1 MADDHLPQILR
12 RSTLVV
18 REVRCACT
26 REHLALASHNH
37 LCQTYFRKKATHEK
51 RPEGG
56 EGNTM
61 DLGTGIALL
70 VAFLAVVVLIIRGQ
84 SPIIMLLI
92 LAVLWAAIAGIGI
105 EDIQKK
111 IIQAGGV
118 QYASAVIIIVFG
130 AWFAQ
135 VLIQTGIAESVIR
148 SAVELAGDRPMVTAM
163 TITLVTALLFT
174 SMYGVGAAI
183 AIGVIALP
191 IMMSQGVP
199 PYVAAPVFTMG
210 IGAGTF
216 INLVQF
222 GTFQK
227 LFPGIKYEAPYLT
240 YWVIGMCVY
249 ILAAWMLAFFYLRNG
264 AAHRLASVDVAG
276 ESAPPARK
284 RTPYYTYIVPIFPV
298 IMILVLKWE
307 IIPTFLVSILL
318 ALALTWPDRTLQGHL
333 NLFNKTFS
341 DAFPDIATI
350 AALWT
355 ICGMIIVAGQTP
367 EVAGALKPI
376 FAPVLPHTP
385 LQAAVFFGLLGGIA
399 SIYRGPIVVI
409 GTGAALLAIILAN
422 KEIPIPYLYSIWL
435 APTVLQGSMDPTNSW
450 TLWTIGHTKVSHGQF
465 LRTAL
470 PFGCLMVAV
479 NSLIC
484 YLMLGSLQ

>member
-1 MADDHLPQILR
+1 MA
-12 RSTLVV
+12 V
-18 REVRCACT
+18 
-26 REHLALASHNH
+26 
-37 LCQTYFRKKATHEK
+37 F
-51 RPEGG
+51 
-56 EGNTM
+56 
-61 DLGTGIALL
+61 TGIALL
-70 VAFLAVVVLIIRGQ
+70 VAFLIVVALIVRGQ
-84 SPIIMLLI
+84 SPIIMLLL
-92 LAVLWAAIAGIGI
+92 LAIVWAVIAGIGVN
-105 EDIQKK
+105 DIQAK
-111 IIQAGGV
+111 ILQGGGV

-135 VLIQTGIAESVIR
+135 ILIQTGIAESVIR
-148 SAVELAGDRPMVTAM
+148 SAVELAGDRPLATAM

-191 IMMSQGVP
+191 IMMSQGIP

-227 LFPGIKYEAPYLT
+227 LFPGLKYEAPYLT
-240 YWVIGMCVY
+240 YWATGMCVY
-249 ILAAWMLAFFYLRNG
+249 ILAAWLLAFFYLRNTG
-264 AAHRLASVDVAG
+264 ARRLASVDVAAEG
-276 ESAPPARK
+276 APPVRK

-307 IIPTFLVSILL
+307 IIPTFLVSILM

-355 ICGMIIVAGQTP
+355 ICGMIIVCGQMP
-367 EVAGALKPI
+367 QVSGALQPI
-376 FAPVLPHTP
+376 FGPILPHTP
-385 LQAAVFFGLLGGIA
+385 GQAALFFAVLGGIC
-399 SIYRGPIVVI
+399 SIYRGPLVVI
-409 GTGAALLAIILAN
+409 GTGAALLAIIQSQNELAS
-422 KEIPIPYLYSIWL
+422 PLLYTLWI

-450 TLWTIGHTKVSHGQF
+450 TLWTIGYAKVSHGAF
-465 LRTAL
+465 LKTAL
-470 PFGCLMVAV
+470 PFGCFMVAV
-479 NSLIC
+479 YELV
-484 YLMLGSLQ
+484 